1 MSFNIVRNDITKV
14 KADAIVNTANPK
26 VDIGGGV
33 DAAIYEAAGKEKMLA
48 ARSKIGELM
57 PGEVGVTPGFDL
69 DAKYVIHASGP
80 WWQGGDKHEAEILRK
95 CYDLCLSAAV
105 ENGCESIAF
114 PVLATG
120 TYGFPKELGI
130 QIAVDAFTDFLK
142 EHEIEITLV
151 VFTDETVSISGKL
164 VEDVASYIDDDYV
177 AKAVESEYA
186 PRRGR
191 MPEKPEVPRLYRA
204 SSAAIES
211 SNDSSTDT
219 PKNMESLEEAL
230 KDIYADSFGKHVK
243 QIVNKKGLKNSEVY
257 ANACMTKQYF
267 SKILNGQVN
276 PSKERVLALA
286 IGLHLNLDETVDLL
300 KIAGYALSPISQT
313 DKVVEYFIV
322 KKIYNVI
329 KIDMVLFDFGLEP
342 LVDKHCE

>member
-1 MSFNIVRNDITKV
+1 MSFSIVRNDITKV

-26 VDIGGGV
+26 VDIGSGV

-48 ARSKIGELM
+48 AREKIGVLM
-57 PGEVGVTPGFDL
+57 PGEVGVTSGFDL

-105 ENGCESIAF
+105 KNGCESIAF

-164 VEDVASYIDDDYV
+164 VEEVASYINDDYV
-177 AKAVESEYA
+177 AKAMESEYA

-191 MPEKPEVPRLYRA
+191 MPEKQNEPRRGGMPENQKCHDYIRRHPR
-204 SSAAIES
+204 
-211 SNDSSTDT
+211 
-219 PKNMESLEEAL
+219 
-230 KDIYADSFGKHVK
+230 
-243 QIVNKKGLKNSEVY
+243 Q
-257 ANACMTKQYF
+257 
-267 SKILNGQVN
+267 
-276 PSKERVLALA
+276 
-286 IGLHLNLDETVDLL
+286 
-300 KIAGYALSPISQT
+300 
-313 DKVVEYFIV
+313 
-322 KKIYNVI
+322 
-329 KIDMVLFDFGLEP
+329 
-342 LVDKHCE
+342 